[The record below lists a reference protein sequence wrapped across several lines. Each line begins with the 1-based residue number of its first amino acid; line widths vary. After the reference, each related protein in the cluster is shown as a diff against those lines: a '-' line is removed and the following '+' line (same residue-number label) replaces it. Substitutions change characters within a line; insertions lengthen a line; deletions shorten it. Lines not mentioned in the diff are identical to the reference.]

1 MKQYRFLRQL
11 PQTSKVILKGAL
23 RQTIGRL
30 PGSSSRLTGEL
41 AKNGGKPVRDVRLR
55 PWASQDFGKLAEW
68 HVEMRSVFRR
78 IFIQGI
84 EGLPQPLARQ
94 FAQQWASYCGCRYGL
109 LMGHGTDALRIGLAA
124 LFDHDGF
131 DYGGEVIVPNFSF
144 IASAAA
150 ALDRRFGVA
159 FVDVDPAT
167 LLLDP
172 ARVEE
177 AIIPGKTRAIMP
189 VHLFGQPA
197 DMTALKAIAD
207 KHGLKIIEDAAQAH
221 GAAWETGPVGSLG
234 HVAAFS
240 FQSSKNL
247 ASGEGGALVT
257 NDEQVYEQAFSMHN
271 AGRSRIDE
279 TRWGHV
285 KLGWN
290 CRLTEYQAGLL
301 IHRFKLFDQQQAI
314 RRENFQYLRDLMSD
328 VACLEPLALHSG
340 VRAHGMYM
348 FAMRYMPKHCGRLS
362 IDSFVNLMQAEGA
375 PISRSFT
382 VTMSD
387 QPAIQNAMKKHPEYF
402 RRLPTPVADRS
413 TQEIVFIPHNVFLG
427 TKGDMKDI
435 VGAAKKI
442 ERHASK
448 YSTVERARVDQVQL
462 HARQRAAAGT
472 Y

>member
-1 MKQYRFLRQL
+1 MKQYRFLRRL

-177 AIIPGKTRAIMP
+177 AIIPGR
-189 VHLFGQPA
+189 
-197 DMTALKAIAD
+197 
-207 KHGLKIIEDAAQAH
+207 
-221 GAAWETGPVGSLG
+221 
-234 HVAAFS
+234 
-240 FQSSKNL
+240 L
-247 ASGEGGALVT
+247 APS
-257 NDEQVYEQAFSMHN
+257 
-271 AGRSRIDE
+271 
-279 TRWGHV
+279 
-285 KLGWN
+285 
-290 CRLTEYQAGLL
+290 CRF
-301 IHRFKLFDQQQAI
+301 I
-314 RRENFQYLRDLMSD
+314 
-328 VACLEPLALHSG
+328 CL
-340 VRAHGMYM
+340 
-348 FAMRYMPKHCGRLS
+348 
-362 IDSFVNLMQAEGA
+362 DS
-375 PISRSFT
+375 PRT
-382 VTMSD
+382 
-387 QPAIQNAMKKHPEYF
+387 
-402 RRLPTPVADRS
+402 
-413 TQEIVFIPHNVFLG
+413 
-427 TKGDMKDI
+427 
-435 VGAAKKI
+435 
-442 ERHASK
+442 
-448 YSTVERARVDQVQL
+448 
-462 HARQRAAAGT
+462 
-472 Y
+472 